1 MTAEVA
7 AQLGCPPEDVLVCST
22 GVIGRFLPREKL
34 AAGIPNVA
42 GRLASSAEGFR
53 TAATAIMTTD
63 TFPKLA
69 TACRQVGGAEVRV
82 SGVAKGAAMIAPNMA
97 TMLAVLM
104 TDAPLDPRQADPML
118 RHAVERSFNSISVD
132 GHMSTSDT
140 VLLLASGD
148 RQSAPLGERDLA
160 VLQEMVDDVAAELA
174 QAIIRDAEGADH
186 FVTLDVRGTKTRE
199 DAVRIARAIADSP
212 LVKTAIAGGDPN
224 WGRII
229 SAAGNAGVPFREEDL
244 SLKVNGVPLCTRGA
258 LTDFDAKSLSQS
270 LRANRDVLIELDLD
284 ARSRSGPLL
293 VQRPDGR
300 IRASERRLHHIS
312 VRRCTNAGAQASVA
326 NGFWRT
332 LRKACPLR
340 NNSSGPHR
348 VPRAVSAR
356 DCERKDC
363 RMSTS
368 KKGRGGTSRAK
379 AAQKDAPRAAP
390 AGPADLDSAI
400 EAETQEIGRERF
412 ARLERRSPSIFER
425 RWWDERILGAA
436 MADESLKVQM
446 FRFVDVLAHAEDA
459 SRTSPATCRNTLT
472 RSKLVLAAGS
482 PAGSLRY

>member
-1 MTAEVA
+1 LTTNTLSATEQAAKSIPLPAGFRAAGVACGIKSDAAKLDLALFAADRPSTAVGVFTTNLVCGAPVKISRSRVPRGSARAVIINSGNANACTGERGDDDARWMTAEVA
-7 AQLGCPPEDVLVCST
+7 RQLGSAAEDVLVCST

-69 TACRQVGGAEVRV
+69 TTCSQVGGVEVRV

-104 TDAPLDPRQADPML
+104 TDTPLDPRQADPML

-148 RQSAPLGERDLA
+148 RERAPLGEPDLA

-186 FVTLDVRGTKTRE
+186 FITLDVRGTKTRE

-229 SAAGNAGVPFREEDL
+229 SAAGYAGVPFREEDL
-244 SLKVNGVPLCTRGA
+244 SLKVNGVPLYRAGA
-258 LTDFDAKSLSQS
+258 PTDFDAKSLSQG
-270 LRANRDVLIELDLD
+270 LRANRDVLIELDL
-284 ARSRSGPLL
+284 
-293 VQRPDGR
+293 
-300 IRASERRLHHIS
+300 
-312 VRRCTNAGAQASVA
+312 
-326 NGFWRT
+326 T
-332 LRKACPLR
+332 L
-340 NNSSGPHR
+340 
-348 VPRAVSAR
+348 
-356 DCERKDC
+356 
-363 RMSTS
+363 
-368 KKGRGGTSRAK
+368 
-379 AAQKDAPRAAP
+379 
-390 AGPADLDSAI
+390 
-400 EAETQEIGRERF
+400 GREAVRF
-412 ARLERRSPSIFER
+412 WTSDLTAEYVRLN
-425 RWWDERILGAA
+425 
-436 MADESLKVQM
+436 ADY
-446 FRFVDVLAHAEDA
+446 
-459 SRTSPATCRNTLT
+459 TT
-472 RSKLVLAAGS
+472 
-482 PAGSLRY
+482 

>member
-1 MTAEVA
+1 LTTNTLSATEQAAKSIPLPAGFRAAGVACGIKSDSSKLDLALFAADRPSTAVGVFTTNLVCGAPVKISRSRVPRGTARAVIINSGNANACTGERGDDDARWMTAEVA
-7 AQLGCPPEDVLVCST
+7 RQLGCAAEDVLVCST

-69 TACRQVGGAEVRV
+69 TACRHVGDAEVRV

-229 SAAGNAGVPFREEDL
+229 SAAGYAGVPFREEDL
-244 SLKVNGVPLCTRGA
+244 SLKVNGVPLYRAGA
-258 LTDFDAKSLSQS
+258 PTDFDAKSLSQS
-270 LRANRDVLIELDLD
+270 LRANRDVLIELDL
-284 ARSRSGPLL
+284 
-293 VQRPDGR
+293 
-300 IRASERRLHHIS
+300 
-312 VRRCTNAGAQASVA
+312 
-326 NGFWRT
+326 T
-332 LRKACPLR
+332 L
-340 NNSSGPHR
+340 
-348 VPRAVSAR
+348 
-356 DCERKDC
+356 
-363 RMSTS
+363 
-368 KKGRGGTSRAK
+368 
-379 AAQKDAPRAAP
+379 
-390 AGPADLDSAI
+390 
-400 EAETQEIGRERF
+400 GREVVRF
-412 ARLERRSPSIFER
+412 WTSDLTAEYVRLN
-425 RWWDERILGAA
+425 
-436 MADESLKVQM
+436 ADY
-446 FRFVDVLAHAEDA
+446 
-459 SRTSPATCRNTLT
+459 TT
-472 RSKLVLAAGS
+472 
-482 PAGSLRY
+482 